1 MLSFATLVALS
12 LGADADRTLLVE
24 VAKSLPAFS
33 EIAVYRTDDAKWL
46 KPVARLEAG
55 KPAKLVAAG
64 PFDVIAT
71 PKGGLPVTIAH
82 KLEIKPGTTHA
93 LRLADFVGVVEV
105 FGDNFPRAEAI
116 VITAKDDPGPGEK
129 GHAPMQRASDY
140 RTDMVVPDGKYAV
153 WVIPANGARAQ
164 KVRDDVRVLAGHR
177 ERVE

>member
-1 MLSFATLVALS
+1 MLTLTLVALS

-33 EIAVYRTDDAKWL
+33 QIAVYRSDDAKQQTL
-46 KPVARLEAG
+46 LATLEAG
-55 KPAKLVAAG
+55 KPAKLGGAG

-71 PKGGLPVTIAH
+71 PKGGLPVRIAH

-93 LRLADFVGVVEV
+93 LRLADFLGVVEV

-129 GHAPMQRASDY
+129 GHVPLQRASDY
-140 RTDMVVPDGKYAV
+140 RVEMVVPDGKYAV
-153 WVIPANGARAQ
+153 WVIPANGARAL
-164 KVRDDVRVLAGHR
+164 KVNDDVRVLAGHR